1 MDSDE
6 EAVPP
11 VEVEAMDLDEEVVEP
26 MEAAPESVP
35 KKRRGRRAPKKA
47 TVVEDP
53 VEVPAA
59 AAVPAVLEGGL
70 VIVDGSHGLELLED
84 AAVPTVEESSPFL
97 PSHHYNP

>member
-35 KKRRGRRAPKKA
+35 KKRRGRGHPRRQRWLKIQWKFQQLQRFQRCLRG
-47 TVVEDP
+47 D
-53 VEVPAA
+53 
-59 AAVPAVLEGGL
+59 
-70 VIVDGSHGLELLED
+70 
-84 AAVPTVEESSPFL
+84 
-97 PSHHYNP
+97 